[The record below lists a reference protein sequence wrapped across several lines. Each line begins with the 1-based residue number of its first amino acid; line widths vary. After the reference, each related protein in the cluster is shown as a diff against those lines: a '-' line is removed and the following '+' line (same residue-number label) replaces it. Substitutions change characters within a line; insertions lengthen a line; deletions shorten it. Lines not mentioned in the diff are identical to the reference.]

1 MHMVNCD
8 TCQTVMRLQR
18 SIKQKDA
25 YISNILMELNQY
37 KRMARQ
43 KKSDL
48 SDVQMQSSDIIRKL
62 QYENNDLKDMLR
74 QYKSKL
80 NNKLDAKRKPMG
92 TPKLSNWDIS
102 TLRQDD
108 LF

>member
-1 MHMVNCD
+1 
-8 TCQTVMRLQR
+8 
-18 SIKQKDA
+18 
-25 YISNILMELNQY
+25 MELNQY

-48 SDVQMQSSDIIRKL
+48 SDVQMQSSNVIRKL
-62 QYENNDLKDMLR
+62 QYENNELKDMLR

-92 TPKLSNWDIS
+92 TPKLANWDIS

>member
-1 MHMVNCD
+1 MVNCD

-18 SIKQKDA
+18 SIKHKDA
-25 YISNILMELNQY
+25 YISNVLMELNQY

-43 KKSDL
+43 KKADL
-48 SDVQMQSSDIIRKL
+48 SDVQLQTSDIILKL
-62 QYENNDLKDMLR
+62 QHENNELKDMLR
-74 QYKSKL
+74 HYKSKL

-102 TLRQDD
+102 ALRQDD